1 MHFFFLK
8 KKTNKFENFSFYF
21 HVLIMLRTLKILSTH
36 HITHLSQ
43 NGAFGR
49 TVA

>member
-1 MHFFFLK
+1 MYFFFI
-8 KKTNKFENFSFYF
+8 KKTNKFEIFSFYF
-21 HVLIMLRTLKILSTH
+21 HVLTMLRTLKILSTH